1 LKFVGLADTHTA
13 IWHLFGDATLSAA
26 AATFIQEAANARQK
40 IAISSI
46 TLAELVY
53 LVEKKRLPQAA
64 YQELT
69 QALADPEHVFA
80 EAVFTAAIVESMWRV
95 TRVEVPD
102 LPDRIIAAT
111 AVYLEVPVLSRD
123 RKILSASLR
132 SIW

>member
-1 LKFVGLADTHTA
+1 MKFVGVADTHTA

-26 AATFIQEAANARQK
+26 AATFIQEAATARQK

-95 TRVEVPD
+95 PRVEVPD

>member
-1 LKFVGLADTHTA
+1 MADTHTA

-26 AATFIQEAANARQK
+26 AATFIQEAATARQK

-95 TRVEVPD
+95 PRVEVPD

>member
-1 LKFVGLADTHTA
+1 LKFVGVADTHTA

>member
-1 LKFVGLADTHTA
+1 MKFVGLADTHTA

>member
-1 LKFVGLADTHTA
+1 VADTHTA

-26 AATFIQEAANARQK
+26 AATFIQEAATARQK

-95 TRVEVPD
+95 PRVEVPD